1 MHYGSCKNR
10 GNMWTV
16 RHDIVE
22 TALISMLCYLRLR
35 ARSTRAAGNLFND
48 DRPPR
53 AGPGGRIVSSFRRAD
68 VYLDGFYGIARHLF
82 IDVAVPDP
90 CSATSRAAGSATRS
104 GVAAAAKEQSKNN
117 KYIPLARRCDG
128 RFYPAVIERFGAFGG
143 QLVGLLKMLTGDGD
157 RDPLVDDDYVFAT
170 RSRTTYLASH
180 LCFATVIAD
189 AYMLDTFTSHDVSG
203 RPLGGA
209 AAAPP
214 PPRVPAPAGTQRVSD
229 PCFYEVAGVMRDA

>member
-1 MHYGSCKNR
+1 MCRALRRLWWPAGWLGSS
-10 GNMWTV
+10 
-16 RHDIVE
+16 I
-22 TALISMLCYLRLR
+22 
-35 ARSTRAAGNLFND
+35 
-48 DRPPR
+48 
-53 AGPGGRIVSSFRRAD
+53 
-68 VYLDGFYGIARHLF
+68 
-82 IDVAVPDP
+82 
-90 CSATSRAAGSATRS
+90 
-104 GVAAAAKEQSKNN
+104 
-117 KYIPLARRCDG
+117 
-128 RFYPAVIERFGAFGG
+128 
-143 QLVGLLKMLTGDGD
+143 KMLTGDGD